1 MCPAPILISK
11 YTQFF
16 LTRKKPFQPV
26 NFNAHFLGGVHI
38 EQQGLFQKSC
48 LLINFKIKFLT
59 VLQMKV
65 EIICFSTL
73 FFSVNKKN
81 IVRERISLLFN
92 H

>member
-48 LLINFKIKFLT
+48 LLINFKIKSLT

-65 EIICFSTL
+65 ETICFSTL
-73 FFSVNKKN
+73 FFSVNKKK
-81 IVRERISLLFN
+81 S
-92 H
+92 